1 MRLICCRDGL
11 HTWDLFGSSLVT
23 LTSTEEAEQLEAV
36 LAVSSASGGG
46 RGGTW
51 RYSCQHDFA
60 ICHSQC
66 PEKVATNC

>member
-1 MRLICCRDGL
+1 MGSGL

-23 LTSTEEAEQLEAV
+23 LTSTEEAEQLETV

-60 ICHSQC
+60 ICHNQYPGEGSY
-66 PEKVATNC
+66 

>member
-1 MRLICCRDGL
+1 MRLFCCRDGL

-23 LTSTEEAEQLEAV
+23 LTSTEEAEQLETV

-51 RYSCQHDFA
+51 RYSC
-60 ICHSQC
+60 
-66 PEKVATNC
+66 